1 MTSPPCLDWIF
12 WSTGPAELDAG
23 SERLMLIGSSILVPG
38 VALEVAYLIWKVSCL
53 DAVAA
58 CLKGVVDELELSV
71 EMVPLTLEAVVLV
84 IDLMIA
90 FDLCKRVL
98 ALLVHHCFVKCV
110 KGGGQAC
117 EEIVEPGGIGSAASE
132 V

>member
-1 MTSPPCLDWIF
+1 
-12 WSTGPAELDAG
+12 
-23 SERLMLIGSSILVPG
+23 MLIGSSILVPG

-71 EMVPLTLEAVVLV
+71 EMVSLTLEAVVLV

-98 ALLVHHCFVKCV
+98 ALLVHHCSVKCV
-110 KGGGQAC
+110 KGGG
-117 EEIVEPGGIGSAASE
+117 
-132 V
+132 